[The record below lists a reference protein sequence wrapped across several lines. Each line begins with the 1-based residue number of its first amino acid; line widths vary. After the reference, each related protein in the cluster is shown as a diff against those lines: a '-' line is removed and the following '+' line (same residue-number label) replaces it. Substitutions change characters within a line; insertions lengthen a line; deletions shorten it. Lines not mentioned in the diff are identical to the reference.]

1 MSACGLFAV
10 YWFQFVPQ
18 TCQKNKKET
27 EEKKDP
33 FSVCPF
39 SSLFQF
45 GLGTYSRRGSRVA
58 KKTHMSQFFS
68 GKGLHVVVWEGL
80 REVSVGFRGNLPV
93 TAMEMVPTPLVVML
107 LTTVAGMSSA
117 APPAPTPPV
126 DTAARNTIKN
136 ADASDHRVNQPN
148 VSRLVSLKTDSK
160 TNFSFVM
167 VLSRDFTVLPCCI
180 AVPFVTYHET
190 FSDVRQGFFTLVKY

>member
-1 MSACGLFAV
+1 MAYKAVLSDLFTRPFESLPKQGPKHKTWVTVVTLTLKTELVYAV
-10 YWFQFVPQ
+10 L
-18 TCQKNKKET
+18 CQRVAFLQSTGFNSFHRLVKKNKKET

-148 VSRLVSLKTDSK
+148 VSRLVS
-160 TNFSFVM
+160 
-167 VLSRDFTVLPCCI
+167 
-180 AVPFVTYHET
+180 
-190 FSDVRQGFFTLVKY
+190 